1 MDERFKNTNG
11 IDLNEGLSINSRE
24 VGKSAEFSDVE
35 RLEGRLVIVKSTTE
49 GVTLIGRLCSRKV
62 SGISF
67 KEMPGSE
74 ESPRGKHM
82 IIEKYYRR
90 DSPACYEI
98 STPEE
103 FKKRD
108 MHYVLD
114 DKKVSEIE
122 KYLAEL
128 SKFPFNISLNRDDS
142 I

>member
-1 MDERFKNTNG
+1 MDERFKNSNE

-90 DSPACYEI
+90 DS
-98 STPEE
+98 
-103 FKKRD
+103 
-108 MHYVLD
+108 
-114 DKKVSEIE
+114 
-122 KYLAEL
+122 
-128 SKFPFNISLNRDDS
+128 
-142 I
+142 